1 MQTCQVSAPPLNT
14 DLGFNFQ
21 LLDGDTHILPDHSLS
36 TGLVVPLLR
45 TQHGLHLQASQLSS
59 LSKLF
64 KHLHHREQNLCLSA
78 SLLLGKQ
85 GKCIYFSLF
94 FFFNLIFRKKKAAEK
109 KPCRKFFYVQSWLLC
124 FLHNRQKQAGSQRH
138 VSGSKTQPCFL
149 NDTSAQETL
158 GQQPPEVC
166 VSYFRHKRVS
176 VRAAAFCSTNHTH
189 THTH

>member
-1 MQTCQVSAPPLNT
+1 MV
-14 DLGFNFQ
+14 
-21 LLDGDTHILPDHSLS
+21 THILPDHSLS

-64 KHLHHREQNLCLSA
+64 KQLHRREQNLCLSA

-94 FFFNLIFRKKKAAEK
+94 FFFNLIFKKKSCRK
-109 KPCRKFFYVQSWLLC
+109 KPCRKFFYLQSWLLC

-166 VSYFRHKRVS
+166 VSYFRHKRECQS
-176 VRAAAFCSTNHTH
+176 ERQPFAAQITH
-189 THTH
+189 THTE